1 MATELDRVMQDLAL
15 EREKCQRLLM
25 ENIQL
30 KQQLDVLKKDKTEVV
45 EPETD
50 IQIQL
55 IEKDSLIHRL
65 REGIQNLGFTQG
77 SKELNSNSPEVVI
90 PRRIEVEDNCDNGMR
105 NLEMPA
111 TGDYHYL
118 SWPIQQP
125 AVNVPF
131 FDIHAYKHV
140 NLDVPPSKNPQG
152 QDLPLNDVST
162 LRFFFNLGV
171 QQSRVVLLKQHLNQH
186 LSSTSQ
192 GSNSA
197 PPAPMVGPGGSSLP
211 NQPTAVQP
219 PSQSQPP
226 QLINHIGIQLP
237 QVSAAQI
244 PVSVGDQLESLA
256 QLSPQHHILRQQ
268 QNIFAQAQAQ
278 AAHQL
283 QLNAARQQPVPQID
297 PVTSHSLVQQ
307 LEQLRV
313 QSSNVPKP
321 GGLEAL
327 LLQQAL
333 AAAQNNRINA
343 SIDRNQSNE
352 IDSCSS
358 SPTERLR
365 NATEEE

>member
-1 MATELDRVMQDLAL
+1 
-15 EREKCQRLLM
+15 
-25 ENIQL
+25 
-30 KQQLDVLKKDKTEVV
+30 
-45 EPETD
+45 
-50 IQIQL
+50 
-55 IEKDSLIHRL
+55 
-65 REGIQNLGFTQG
+65 
-77 SKELNSNSPEVVI
+77 
-90 PRRIEVEDNCDNGMR
+90 
-105 NLEMPA
+105 MPA

-162 LRFFFNLGV
+162 LRFFFNLSV

-192 GSNSA
+192 GSNS
-197 PPAPMVGPGGSSLP
+197 
-211 NQPTAVQP
+211 
-219 PSQSQPP
+219 
-226 QLINHIGIQLP
+226 
-237 QVSAAQI
+237 
-244 PVSVGDQLESLA
+244 DQLESLA

-313 QSSNVPKP
+313 QSSNLDRVMQDLA
-321 GGLEAL
+321 LEREKCQRL
-327 LLQQAL
+327 SEENGQLKQEL
-333 AAAQNNRINA
+333 AALRKEKLELENEYDMEMLNLKMPDDCLPGLVAQIMNLRCRFYKA
-343 SIDRNQSNE
+343 HLVSDRF
-352 IDSCSS
+352 
-358 SPTERLR
+358 PTLS
-365 NATEEE
+365 